1 MNKLRELEVNEIIN
15 RLKVLT
21 DGLDGE
27 TMQYILDE
35 VGMSWQMLSQLVKS
49 SKHLEQVEEMI
60 SEVRGLRGEVVNNA
74 EKRLKLILDD
84 LIDIE
89 KVIAHNDVKIFEMSA
104 KGYAEI
110 QTLLNNIRI
119 ACDLNNNEP
128 NNWTTSEEIAK
139 EEKRLKQILAES
151 KRIVHVELTRR
162 YIKSTTISVEVENNI
177 VGEKLQD
184 FLTSSEEI
192 HNCLEQGIENASLN
206 VDEDEYNYSDIK
218 NNDGGYL

>member
-21 DGLDGE
+21 YGLDGE

-35 VGMSWQMLSQLVKS
+35 VGMSGQMLSQLVKS
-49 SKHLEQVEEMI
+49 SEHLEQVEEMI
-60 SEVRGLRGEVVNNA
+60 AEVRGLRGEVVNNS
-74 EKRLKLILDD
+74 ERRLKLILDD

-104 KGYAEI
+104 KGYGEI

-119 ACDLNNNEP
+119 ACDLNDNEP
-128 NNWTTSEEIAK
+128 NNWTTSEERDK
-139 EEKRLKQILAES
+139 EEKRLKQILTES
-151 KRIVHVELTRR
+151 KRIVEVELIRS
-162 YIKSTTISVEVENNI
+162 YYKSTTISVEVEDNI

-184 FLTSSEEI
+184 FLKTNEEI
-192 HNCLEQGIENASLN
+192 KSRLEESMENASIRI
-206 VDEDEYNYSDIK
+206 DEDEYHYIDNK
-218 NNDGGYL
+218 NSYNGFL